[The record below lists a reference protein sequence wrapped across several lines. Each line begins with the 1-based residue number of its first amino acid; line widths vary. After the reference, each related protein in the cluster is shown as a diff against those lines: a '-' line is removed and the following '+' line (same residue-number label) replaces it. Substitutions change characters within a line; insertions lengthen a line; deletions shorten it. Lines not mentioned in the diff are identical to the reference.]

1 MSDSMRAIDING
13 IDDEGCEPLIIPPL
27 TRLTRKSTTPGTE
40 ELSTKSYTKTA
51 RKPYDLTVTLI
62 LLRLKQ
68 LAGEAVELQ

>member
-13 IDDEGCEPLIIPPL
+13 IEDEGCEPLIIPP
-27 TRLTRKSTTPGTE
+27 LTRKSTTPGTE

-68 LAGEAVELQ
+68 LAGEAVQLQ